1 MTVVAAGAVT
11 ASGNT
16 SAGTR
21 RHCGQVVPRTPEQV
35 LVAVVQGNGSVRSVA
50 AAGDEVVV
58 VKVLLLLLMVAVSGS
73 VGNLRYDQGATAG
86 KVRRAEGF
94 CVAEGGRT
102 ERGGED
108 GVDSGR
114 ASAPHGHGTISL
126 FPSAVA
132 GCTGIQHDYAGL
144 ADLG

>member
-16 SAGTR
+16 SGTR
-21 RHCGQVVPRTPEQV
+21 RHRGQVVPRTPEQV

-50 AAGDEVVV
+50 AGDKVVV
-58 VKVLLLLLMVAVSGS
+58 VKVLLLLLVVAVSGS
-73 VGNLRYDQGATAG
+73 VGNLRYDQGTTAG

-144 ADLG
+144 ADFG